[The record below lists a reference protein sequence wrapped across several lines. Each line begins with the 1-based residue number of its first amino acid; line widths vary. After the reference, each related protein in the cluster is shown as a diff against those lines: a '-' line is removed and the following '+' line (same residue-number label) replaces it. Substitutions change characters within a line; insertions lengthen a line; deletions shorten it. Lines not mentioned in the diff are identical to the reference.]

1 MKKLFMILLAGA
13 AVLAVSCNK
22 EGMAPGRVSS
32 WEQNG
37 AAADEEGIPVIFD
50 LGDMATKAGPSETVT
65 STLQSSGFYVL
76 ASTGTAGNSA
86 ETTSPGFA
94 STKFTYS
101 SSKYSGG
108 KYWPATNPNYHF
120 YAASKALT
128 LSSGA
133 VTFKPSA
140 TIADDV
146 YAYLATPTFKSSN
159 ALTFNHIYAQVGT
172 CNITAPSGY
181 TVSNLSVTIT
191 PKVPTANATF
201 NVRTGAWSTTASHYT
216 NGSAVTL
223 CTATGSTTDND
234 LWLVP
239 GSYTLTAS
247 YTLIKGA
254 YSESFTKTSTV
265 SLVMGKNNNISA
277 QLPPGTAADI
287 VFTVTVTGWTD
298 NAITASWN

>member
-1 MKKLFMILLAGA
+1 MKKLFMIILAGA

-65 STLQSSGFYVL
+65 STLQSSGFYVI
-76 ASTGTAGNSA
+76 ATTGTAGNSA
-86 ETTSPGFA
+86 ETTSPGFT
-94 STKFTYS
+94 STKFTYA

-108 KYWPATNPNYHF
+108 KYWPSTDPSYHF
-120 YAASKALT
+120 YAASKTMT

-133 VTFKPSA
+133 VTFKPTA

-146 YAYLATPTFKSSN
+146 YAYLASPTYGSSN

-172 CNITAPSGY
+172 CNISAPSGY
-181 TVSNLSVTIT
+181 TVSGLTVKIT
-191 PKVPTANATF
+191 PKLPTANATF

-216 NGSAVTL
+216 NGSEVTL

-239 GSYTLTAS
+239 GEYMLTAS
-247 YTLIKGA
+247 YTITKGDYTA
-254 YSESFTKTSTV
+254 SFTKTSTV
-265 SLVMGKNNNISA
+265 TLVKGKNNNISA
-277 QLPPGTAADI
+277 TLPTPPVADI
-287 VFTVTVTGWTD
+287 VFTVTVTAWSNNPVSATF
-298 NAITASWN
+298 S